1 MRIRRIVLALMMC
14 LSIAGLVVLAV
25 PKAASADAYPY
36 SWQWTDTAYKG
47 TDYFYGSSVVA
58 YTENTTAK
66 LAVNVANY
74 DYYQYGDMT
83 IKSATLKMD
92 WGTDYSATSLPSDA
106 IPYGK
111 SATINF
117 SFTVPSIS
125 TATNAV
131 LHSYVI
137 EIQYQTEGYS
147 YVVNFEPWESVG
159 SGDDSTTVFYLDYP
173 YYGYPMAPV
182 SQTLYVVNSAAGTVT
197 AVASDAYDIDA
208 YTGKVTFHTAPAS
221 GTAVYAKYT
230 YLEEAQTPDG
240 YPGQG
245 DGLNKVFYT
254 GESPVKPDSESIY
267 LKDTITK
274 KVTKVTDYT
283 FDDDTGK
290 IVLGAAP
297 APYQYVYATYEVYGS
312 SSWIQDFGGHN
323 FAVYSAGQAASRTL
337 YQQWGDLRN
346 VLDYNCAAATELV
359 AESDAAENAY
369 EVALTAG
376 NFTEANTQIQSA
388 VTSLQAALAAQ
399 TAFDKAAEDRDIA
412 HEALDNAQQTA
423 DTAYTTAL
431 TANVPKEGALLD
443 AEAGK
448 ADSYGTFFILI
459 GVAGI
464 LVSVAALLWGVSK
477 LMHRPSA

>member
-25 PKAASADAYPY
+25 PKAASADVYPY
-36 SWQWTDTAYKG
+36 TWQWTDSTYKG
-47 TDYFYGSSVVA
+47 YDDFYGSTVVA
-58 YTENTTAK
+58 YTENSTAK

-74 DYYQYGDMT
+74 YNYEYGDAT

-92 WGTDYSATSLPSDA
+92 WGTDYSATSIPSDA

-137 EIQYQTEGYS
+137 EIEYQTQGYS
-147 YVVNFEPWESVG
+147 YVVNFEPW
-159 SGDDSTTVFYLDYP
+159 DSLGNGNDVNTVFYLYYP
-173 YYGYPMAPV
+173 YYYGYPMAPD
-182 SQTLYVVNSAAGTVT
+182 SQTLYLVNSTAGTVT
-197 AVASDAYDIDA
+197 AVSSSAYDIDA

-230 YLEEAQTPDG
+230 YLENEG
-240 YPGQG
+240 LG
-245 DGLNKVFYT
+245 DGINKVFYT
-254 GESPVKPDSESIY
+254 NDSPVKPDSESIY
-267 LKDTITK
+267 LKDTVTK
-274 KVTKVTDYT
+274 KVTTKVTDYT

-290 IVLGAAP
+290 IVLGTAP
-297 APYQYVYATYEVYGS
+297 APYQYVEATYEGYGS

-337 YQQWGDLRN
+337 YGQWYDLRY
-346 VLDYNCAAATELV
+346 VLDYSCAAATELV
-359 AESDAAENAY
+359 AESDAAENAF

-376 NFTEANTQIQSA
+376 NFAEANTQIQSA
-388 VTSLQAALAAQ
+388 VTNLQAALTAQ

-412 HEALDNAQQTA
+412 HEGLDNAQVTA

-431 TANVPKEGALLD
+431 TANVAKEGALID

-464 LVSVAALLWGVSK
+464 LVSVSALVWSASK
-477 LMHRPSA
+477 IMHRPSA